1 MPSCHELLPLP
12 NVHQCLPVVNTISRH
27 LWSNRLGEGT
37 NIIDSTGVT
46 DDFNSRFK
54 APRPWK
60 EQMLVV
66 LLVVAVLVQLA
77 ALVPQFLAMENTF
90 FLQKGVRT
98 APSYCVF
105 ALDISIMLYHLKN
118 WCTYV
123 LFWYVILPCSS
134 IYFEWYHAR
143 GRLLVALILLS
154 A

>member
-1 MPSCHELLPLP
+1 M
-12 NVHQCLPVVNTISRH
+12 NTISRH

-60 EQMLVV
+60 EQVLVV

-77 ALVPQFLAMENTF
+77 ALVPQFLAMENTV

-134 IYFEWYHAR
+134 IYFE
-143 GRLLVALILLS
+143 
-154 A
+154 